1 MKSMISRYA
10 GLAILVRHYLT
21 ADRRRNALRAVFS
34 CVRLFLAAFVVF
46 TAAAQS
52 LSFGLKAGATLTDDL
67 DRSSADSESK
77 RITFGP
83 AVVVGLPR
91 GFSVEV
97 DALYQRVGY
106 RVDRNFFDLSIS
118 YTRAKGNSWQFP
130 ILLRKTL
137 GHGLYVGAGAV
148 PRTINGNEQT
158 TLVQATTLEHNAY
171 QITNSQYPG
180 EWRSEVGVA
189 GIAGYQKRVGRLHI
203 GPEVRYT
210 WWTRPALDV
219 SGSQGFFILS
229 NRNQVDVLL
238 TVRFP

>member
-1 MKSMISRYA
+1 
-10 GLAILVRHYLT
+10 
-21 ADRRRNALRAVFS
+21 
-34 CVRLFLAAFVVF
+34 VVC

-52 LSFGLKAGATLTDDL
+52 LSFGIKAGATLTGDL
-67 DRSSADSESK
+67 DTSSAVSESK

-91 GFSVEV
+91 GFGIEV

-106 RVDRNFFDLSIS
+106 RSDSSFQNLAFT

-130 ILLRKTL
+130 IVLRKTL
-137 GHGLYVGAGAV
+137 GHGVYVGAGVV
-148 PRTINGNEQT
+148 PQTINGNEQT
-158 TLVQATTLEHNAY
+158 TLVQATTLEHTAY
-171 QITNSQYPG
+171 QITQSQNAG
-180 EWRSEVGVA
+180 EWRSEVGVIGTA
-189 GIAGYQKRVGRLHI
+189 GIEGRLDKVHI

-219 SGSQGFFILS
+219 QGSQGFSILS
-229 NRNQVDVLL
+229 SRNQVDVLI

>member
-1 MKSMISRYA
+1 
-10 GLAILVRHYLT
+10 
-21 ADRRRNALRAVFS
+21 
-34 CVRLFLAAFVVF
+34 VRLFLAAFVVA
-46 TAAAQS
+46 TAAAQP
-52 LSFGLKAGATLTDDL
+52 LSFGLKAGATLTGDL

-106 RVDRNFFDLSIS
+106 RVDSSFFDLSFT

-130 ILLRKTL
+130 IVFRKTL
-137 GHGLYVGAGAV
+137 GRGIYAGVGVV
-148 PRTINGNEQT
+148 PRTIDGDEQT

-171 QITNSQYPG
+171 QITHSQYPG

-189 GIAGYQKRVGRLHI
+189 GVAGYEKHVGRLHI

-210 WWTRPALDV
+210 WWTRPSLDIE
-219 SGSQGFFILS
+219 GSRGFSILS

>member
-1 MKSMISRYA
+1 
-10 GLAILVRHYLT
+10 
-21 ADRRRNALRAVFS
+21 
-34 CVRLFLAAFVVF
+34 VRLFLGAFVVF
-46 TAAAQS
+46 TAAAQP
-52 LSFGLKAGATLTDDL
+52 LSFGLKAGATLTGDL
-67 DRSSADSESK
+67 DSYWAQSESK
-77 RITFGP
+77 RVTFGP

-91 GFSVEV
+91 GFSVEI

-118 YTRAKGNSWQFP
+118 YSRAKGNSWEFP

-137 GHGLYVGAGAV
+137 GRGLYAGVGFV
-148 PRTINGNEQT
+148 PRTINGDQQT

-171 QITNSQYPG
+171 QITHSQYPG

-189 GIAGYQKRVGRLHI
+189 GVAGYQKRVGRRHI

-210 WWTRPALDV
+210 WWTRSSLNV